1 MKLTAMEV
9 ALVCRVAVGLVD
21 HWVNEAISERGAAH
35 YAGIGGGRE
44 RPSVIG
50 YYAITNFF

>member
-9 ALVCRVAVGLVD
+9 ALTCRVAVGLVD

-35 YAGIGGGRE
+35 YAGIGGRRE
-44 RPSVIG
+44 RSSGIG
-50 YYAITNFF
+50 HYAITNFF